1 MDDKCKNILQDLV
14 STAVQWDCPLSEYT
28 SFGIGGPAEALVK
41 VATMDELLGVLEFAG
56 EHKIPWRV
64 IGRGTNLL
72 VKDEGC
78 PGIALVLVGDF
89 KSYFLEEQDNT
100 VRLTIGAGFSL
111 TRLSSLCV
119 ERGLAG
125 LEFAAGIPGTVGGA
139 VLMNAGAWGGAMADI
154 LQSVELVSA
163 GKVREYSRSDLK
175 FGYRNFCIEGES
187 AFIITSVVLNL
198 SKTEPQRLRQI
209 CLEYQSRR
217 KKSQPSGRGSAGSIF
232 KNPEG
237 DSAGRLIEA
246 CGLKGEKRGDAE
258 VSTQH
263 ANFIINNGQATAEN
277 VLQLMEKIQ
286 NTVHEKHGILLE
298 PEVHVW

>member
-1 MDDKCKNILQDLV
+1 
-14 STAVQWDCPLSEYT
+14 
-28 SFGIGGPAEALVK
+28 
-41 VATMDELLGVLEFAG
+41 MDELQGVLQFAG

-72 VKDEGC
+72 VKDKGC
-78 PGIALVLVGDF
+78 PGIALMLVGEF
-89 KSYFLEEQDNT
+89 NHYLLEEQSNM
-100 VRLTIGAGFSL
+100 VRLRVGAGYSL
-111 TRLSSLCV
+111 ARLSSLCV

-125 LEFAAGIPGTVGGA
+125 IEFAVGIPGTLGGA
-139 VLMNAGAWGGAMADI
+139 VLMNAGAWGGAMADV

-163 GKVREYSRSDLK
+163 DKVREYARIELQ
-175 FGYRNFCIEGES
+175 FGYRNFGVEGES
-187 AFIITSVVLNL
+187 EFIITSAVLNL
-198 SKTEPQRLRQI
+198 TRADPQRLRQV
-209 CLEYQSRR
+209 CLEYQRRR
-217 KKSQPSGRGSAGSIF
+217 KQSQPLGRGCAGSIF

-246 CGLKGEKRGDAE
+246 CGLKGAKRGDAE

-263 ANFIINNGQATAEN
+263 ANFIINNGRATAEN

-286 NTVHEKHGILLE
+286 NTVHKKHGVLLE